1 MEFKITEDMIKN
13 SIVSKGDISRIVQ
26 VMNKAKNGQDICV
39 AFLGGSITQGCNA
52 TKFEECYASRTYKW
66 FKDTFNNVNVEY
78 VNAGVG
84 ATGSIIGVHRVE
96 EQVLSKNPDIVF
108 IDFAVNDKNT
118 IYDKIAYESLIRR
131 ILSTQ
136 NPPAIIEVFMTNFD
150 GSNVQEQQI
159 EIGRKYKIPMIS
171 FRDTVYIEIISNKL
185 KWEEVGSD
193 EVHPN
198 DYGHFIISELLISF
212 MQNIYQNL
220 NEVNSEE
227 IQLGTPLFGDEYING
242 KILNSTNLNCETT
255 STFKVDEEGFQ
266 VFKNGWQFN
275 DSEGKKAI
283 LKTNIEGKN
292 IFLLFKKSVKNNAG
306 KIEVKING
314 KESKIIDTYFENG
327 WGDYSANEVLVE
339 NSLKKNH
346 DIEIRVIN
354 EDKPVEVNIMGFLVS

>member
-171 FRDTVYIEIISNKL
+171 KSHGFFIFHRLNPLPKGFFYIFWGII
-185 KWEEVGSD
+185 
-193 EVHPN
+193 
-198 DYGHFIISELLISF
+198 
-212 MQNIYQNL
+212 
-220 NEVNSEE
+220 
-227 IQLGTPLFGDEYING
+227 T
-242 KILNSTNLNCETT
+242 
-255 STFKVDEEGFQ
+255 
-266 VFKNGWQFN
+266 
-275 DSEGKKAI
+275 
-283 LKTNIEGKN
+283 
-292 IFLLFKKSVKNNAG
+292 
-306 KIEVKING
+306 
-314 KESKIIDTYFENG
+314 
-327 WGDYSANEVLVE
+327 
-339 NSLKKNH
+339 
-346 DIEIRVIN
+346 
-354 EDKPVEVNIMGFLVS
+354 

>member
-13 SIVSKGDISRIVQ
+13 SIVSKGYISRIVQ

-198 DYGHFIISELLISF
+198 DYGHFIISELLIDF
-212 MQNIYQNL
+212 MKNIYNNL
-220 NEVNSEE
+220 EELKVNKIE
-227 IQLGTPLFGDEYING
+227 LGEPLFGEDYING
-242 KILNSTNLNCETT
+242 KILNNNNLICEEV
-255 STFKVDEEGFQ
+255 SGFNLDNEGFQ
-266 VFKNGWQFN
+266 VFKNGWKF
-275 DSEGKKAI
+275 DSTQGKEALLKAS
-283 LKTNIEGKN
+283 IEGNN
-292 IFLLFKKSVKNNAG
+292 IFLLFKKSIKDTAG
-306 KIEVKING
+306 KLEIKVDGNNVITV
-314 KESKIIDTYFENG
+314 DTFFGNG
-327 WGDYSANEVLVE
+327 WGDYSATQVLVE
-339 NSLKKNH
+339 KSLNTKH
-346 DIEIRVIN
+346 EIEIRVIN